1 LKGAATR
8 QGAATVLDGYIR
20 VADTSDVTE
29 GLVIAVEINGL
40 PVALARSDGC
50 VYAFEDRCSHQD
62 CLLSTGIVSDSTI
75 ECEHHGAVFDL
86 ASGDVLL
93 PPALE
98 PIRVFAMVEDAT
110 GVFVKLGIENEDH
123 K

>member
-1 LKGAATR
+1 M
-8 QGAATVLDGYIR
+8 LDGYIR
-20 VADTSDVTE
+20 VADASDVVE
-29 GLVIAVEINGL
+29 GLVIAVEIDGL
-40 PVALARSDGC
+40 PVALARSNGC

-62 CLLSTGIVSDSTI
+62 CSLSTGIISEMTI

-86 ASGDVLL
+86 ASGEVLL

-110 GVFVKLGIENEDH
+110 GVFVKLDSADEGP
-123 K
+123 